1 MQLMSTEIVNCADV
15 TNRRR
20 SCEIKV
26 IRDALNKCEIGQGV
40 VIDLPRKTVAG
51 LLRIAIA
58 IRLQRHG
65 ERIVIRKTKDGKAY
79 VGVEA
84 CT

>member
-1 MQLMSTEIVNCADV
+1 MSTEIVNHADV
-15 TNRRR
+15 ARPRRAY
-20 SCEIKV
+20 EIET
-26 IRDALNKCEIGQGV
+26 IRNALNQCEVGQGV
-40 VIDLPRKTVAG
+40 VVDSPVKAVAG

-58 IRLQRHG
+58 IRLQKHG

-84 CT
+84 V